1 MHTVITHYCTGCEL
15 CLPPCPVDCINL
27 ELNSEFKKANNT
39 TSNEEIRELKRTF
52 ALFSRSNKKNRTQR
66 IEKLK
71 EKKQML
77 FELKKNKLLKR

>member
-1 MHTVITHYCTGCEL
+1 MHTVITHHCTGCEL

-27 ELNSEFKKANNT
+27 ELNSEFKKASNAI
-39 TSNEEIRELKRTF
+39 SNEEIRELKKTF
-52 ALFSRSNKKNRTQR
+52 ALFSRSNKENRTQR

-77 FELKKNKLLKR
+77 FELKKNELLKR